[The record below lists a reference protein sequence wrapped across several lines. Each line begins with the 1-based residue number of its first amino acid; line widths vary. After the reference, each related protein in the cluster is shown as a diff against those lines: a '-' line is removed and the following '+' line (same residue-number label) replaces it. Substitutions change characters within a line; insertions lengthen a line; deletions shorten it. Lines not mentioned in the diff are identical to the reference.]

1 MDQLRKIFARVLDLD
16 ESEITDQTSREN
28 TENWD
33 SFNHLLLVN
42 EIERECKVR
51 FTINE
56 VEKVK
61 NIRDAKN
68 LLIQK
73 GIKGDGL

>member
-1 MDQLRKIFARVLDLD
+1 MNQLRKIFARVLDLD